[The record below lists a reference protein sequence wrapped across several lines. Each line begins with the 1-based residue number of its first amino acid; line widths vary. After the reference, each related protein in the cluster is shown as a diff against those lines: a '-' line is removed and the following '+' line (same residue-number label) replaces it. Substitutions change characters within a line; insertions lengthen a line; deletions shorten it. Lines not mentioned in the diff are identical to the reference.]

1 MIVVLGSRHDAA
13 ATALVERWPHSALCS
28 AEDLVSEGWVW
39 EERRRTWVI
48 DGARVDDREVT
59 GVFIRRAG
67 VYPEEL
73 ITTHQADRAFLAA
86 ECRAFLMYVLATT
99 GARVVNPVSD
109 GAFGEEALRPER
121 WTPRATELGIAI
133 RPLRITHDGPMS
145 LPSSVTA
152 IEVAAGEVFG
162 DASSLHD
169 PARALTSALSLA
181 WGVLLFDEDGRL
193 VTITTSRA
201 PSDAAASVLHRWL
214 ETRS

>member
-13 ATALVERWPHSALCS
+13 ATALLERWPHSALCS

-39 EERRRTWVI
+39 GERRRTWVI
-48 DGARVDDREVT
+48 DGGPVDDREVT
-59 GVFIRRAG
+59 GVFIRRSG

-73 ITTHQADRAFLAA
+73 ITTQQTDRAFLAA
-86 ECRAFLMYVLATT
+86 ECRAFLMYALATT

-121 WTPRATELGIAI
+121 WTVRATELGIAV
-133 RPLRITHDGPMS
+133 RPLRLTNDGPMS

-162 DASSLHD
+162 HAPALRDR
-169 PARALTSALSLA
+169 ARALTSALSLA
-181 WGVLLFDEDGRL
+181 WCVLLFDEDERL
-193 VTITTSRA
+193 ITITTAR
-201 PSDAAASVLHRWL
+201 PPGDAAVPALHRWL
-214 ETRS
+214 ERRS